1 MPSSPQIRSSWRII
15 DRARTSCLASS
26 SVRCRRRRA
35 ARSIPRSS
43 MSCSSLSWAAE
54 MHDRDTLHRFL
65 FDRFPIRGHLVH
77 LDAAWRALI
86 EHREYPNAIRETLGE
101 AVVASLLL
109 AATIKFEGVLSLQ
122 LQGDGPM
129 HLLLA
134 QCTSGLGVRGLA
146 RYRDFGAGAQK
157 ISELIG
163 NGNLTVTLETDEGGQ
178 RYQGIVPIEGE
189 RLADSIQA
197 YFQNSEQLPT
207 RLWLHADAQG
217 ASGMLLQKLPASDS
231 LPPADAALIDDAW
244 RRVQLIADTLTPEEL
259 RTLADAEILHR
270 LFNEDDLRL
279 FEPSPVYFRC
289 RCSRERVAG
298 MLQGLGETETRSI
311 LAERGEVEVRCDFCN
326 RAYVFDAVDV
336 ARLFN
341 AGMPSDGGARIH

>member
-86 EHREYPNAIRETLGE
+86 EHRQYPDAIRETLGE
-101 AVVASLLL
+101 AVVAS
-109 AATIKFEGVLSLQ
+109 
-122 LQGDGPM
+122 
-129 HLLLA
+129 LLLA

-146 RYRDFGAGAQK
+146 RYRDLPAGATRK

-163 NGNLTVTLETDEGGQ
+163 NGNLTVTLETDDAAQ

-189 RLADSIQA
+189 RLAESLQA

-217 ASGMLLQKLPASDS
+217 ASGMLLQKLPGASS
-231 LPPADAALIDDAW
+231 LPAADAALVEDAW

-259 RTLADAEILHR
+259 RTLEDAEILHR

-298 MLQGLGETETRSI
+298 MLQGLGEAETRSV

-336 ARLFN
+336 AQLFKADN
-341 AGMPSDGGARIH
+341 FRDSGSSVH

>member
-1 MPSSPQIRSSWRII
+1 
-15 DRARTSCLASS
+15 
-26 SVRCRRRRA
+26 
-35 ARSIPRSS
+35 
-43 MSCSSLSWAAE
+43 

-65 FDRFPIRGHLVH
+65 FERFPIRGHLVH

-86 EHREYPNAIRETLGE
+86 EHRAYPDAIRETLGE

-129 HLLLA
+129 HLLLV

-146 RYRDFGAGAQK
+146 RYRDLGAGASHK
-157 ISELIG
+157 ISDLAG
-163 NGNLTVTLETDEGGQ
+163 NGNLTVTLETDDGAQ
-178 RYQGIVPIEGE
+178 RYQGIVPIEGD
-189 RLADSIQA
+189 RLAGSLQS

-207 RLWLHADAQG
+207 RLWLHADALG
-217 ASGMLLQKLPASDS
+217 ASGMLLQKLPGA
-231 LPPADAALIDDAW
+231 AALPAAAAAALEDAW
-244 RRVQLIADTLTPEEL
+244 TRVQIIGDTLTKEEL

-298 MLQGLGETETRSI
+298 MLQGLGEAETRSVI
-311 LAERGEVEVRCDFCN
+311 AERGKVEVHCDFCN

-336 ARLFN
+336 EQLFQ
-341 AGMPSDGGARIH
+341 ASVAADSGSSVH